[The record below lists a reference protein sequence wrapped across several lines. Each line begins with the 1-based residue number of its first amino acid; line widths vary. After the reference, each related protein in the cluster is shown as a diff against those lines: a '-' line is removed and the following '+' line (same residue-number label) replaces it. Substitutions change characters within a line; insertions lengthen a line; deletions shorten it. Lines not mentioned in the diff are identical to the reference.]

1 MTRDPIPRWLLA
13 LLCVGSAVVIT
24 PFLPWVVLALWLG
37 MFAERIHEPLSRVMR
52 GRSRLSAALT
62 VLLFVVIVVPIA
74 ALTASLVIDA
84 INLVQGLLASEEA
97 KTVLERLA
105 GGGSDPARPHHD
117 VTSLQGLLDLLMS
130 QGERAWAILKQVAGA
145 AAHVVIGLLI
155 LVSGIYGVLVEGK
168 DWFAWLEQHAP
179 FAQTTVQ
186 RFAAAFVE
194 TGRGMAYGIVGA
206 GLIQSIVAT
215 ITYLVLGVP
224 QALALGML
232 TLMFSVIP
240 AIGTAIV
247 WIPVAAGLA
256 LTDRTGAAVAL
267 AIIGVGVIGT
277 VDNLARPY
285 LAKRGKLQLPT
296 YVVLI
301 SMFGGIELMG
311 GWGLIMGP
319 LVVRL
324 AKEAILIRSEAIA
337 TKDPS

>member
-13 LLCVGSAVVIT
+13 LLCAGSAVVIT

-52 GRSRLSAALT
+52 GRSRLSATLT
-62 VLLFVVIVVPIA
+62 VLLFMVIVVPIA

-105 GGGSDPARPHHD
+105 GGGNDPARPHHD
-117 VTSLQGLLDLLMS
+117 VTSMQGLLDLLMS

-179 FAQTTVQ
+179 FAPTTVQ

-240 AIGTAIV
+240 AVGTAIV

-301 SMFGGIELMG
+301 SMFGGIELVG

>member
-1 MTRDPIPRWLLA
+1 VTRDPIPRWLLA
-13 LLCVGSAVVIT
+13 ILCVGAAIAVA
-24 PFLPWVVLALWLG
+24 PFTPWVVLALWLG
-37 MFAERIHEPLSRVMR
+37 MFAERIHAPLSRLMR
-52 GRSRLSAALT
+52 GRSRISATLT
-62 VLLFVVIVVPIA
+62 VLLFTVVVVPIA

-84 INLVQGLLASEEA
+84 VNLVQGLLTSEEA

-105 GGGSDPARPHHD
+105 GGGSDPTRPHHD
-117 VTSLQGLLDLLMS
+117 VTSMQGLVDLLMS

-168 DWFAWLEQHAP
+168 DWYAWLEKHAP
-179 FAQTTVQ
+179 CAPTTVH

-194 TGRGMAYGIVGA
+194 TGRGMAFGIVGA

-215 ITYLVLGVP
+215 ITYLILGVP

-240 AIGTAIV
+240 AVGTAIV

-324 AKEAILIRSEAIA
+324 AKEAVLIRSEAVA
-337 TKDPS
+337 PPDPA